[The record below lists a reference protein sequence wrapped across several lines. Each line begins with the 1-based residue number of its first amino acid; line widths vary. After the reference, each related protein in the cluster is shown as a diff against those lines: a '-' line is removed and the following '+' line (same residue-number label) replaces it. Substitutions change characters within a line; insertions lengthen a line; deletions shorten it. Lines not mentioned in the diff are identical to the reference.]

1 MMTIPVEATL
11 TDDSDDDN
19 EDDDNEDNDDA
30 KNEDNEV
37 DHVDGVRWHE
47 IAKGCPGGYPG
58 SGNLM
63 QSILR
68 RIRKYPG
75 RPADFSTLYPAPGGN
90 VLKTVRHAPKKLF
103 TNCTSRQV

>member
-1 MMTIPVEATL
+1 MTIPVESPQ
-11 TDDSDDDN
+11 TDDSDDDD
-19 EDDDNEDNDDA
+19 EDDDNEGNDDA
-30 KNEDNEV
+30 KNEDIEV

-68 RIRKYPG
+68 RITKYPG

-90 VLKTVRHAPKKLF
+90 VLKTVPDAPEKLSA
-103 TNCTSRQV
+103 NCTSHQV